1 MMRHPWQSAGLRSA
15 EGRGSSG
22 GAPRYM
28 RLAQELARRIADG
41 EFYPGDALPAER
53 RIAEL
58 HDVSRVT
65 VRRALEQ
72 LAADGLVEAR
82 HGSGTFVAQR
92 LRQPLRELTGLSE
105 DVRARGLVLTSTVL
119 DRGIGV
125 PTSEEMIG
133 LGLSSGDRVTR
144 LKRLRLADG
153 SPLAVEASAIPR
165 SILPDP
171 ETIGDSLYETLAKD
185 GNRPV
190 RAIQRLTSVA
200 VDSRTASLLD
210 VAPGSPA
217 TFVIRVGYRADDRPV
232 EYTLSHFRGDRW
244 DFVTE
249 MVGQ

>member
-1 MMRHPWQSAGLRSA
+1 MRRRHDPPATFAPA
-15 EGRGSSG
+15 EPRG
-22 GAPRYM
+22 GASNSPRYL
-28 RLAQELARRIADG
+28 RLAQELAQRIDGG
-41 EFYPGDALPAER
+41 EFYPGDALPSER

-58 HDVSRVT
+58 YDVSRVT

-72 LAADGLVEAR
+72 LAADGVVEAR
-82 HGSGTFVAQR
+82 QGSGTYVAQR

-105 DVRARGLVLTSTVL
+105 DVRARGLTLTSTVL
-119 DRGIGV
+119 DRGVGI

-153 SPLAVEASAIPR
+153 SPLAVEASAIPC

-171 ETIGDSLYETLAKD
+171 DAIGDSLYETLALD

-190 RAIQRLTSVA
+190 RALQRLTSVA
-200 VDSRTASLLD
+200 VDNRIATLLD

-249 MVGQ
+249 MFGQ